1 MKTAADE
8 LAIDRNVLIEWLA
21 RGPVVIAD
29 ANNFAVFVAQIQ
41 NGLLFRHVISLPPP
55 IRTGHGTE
63 PNGIRPASPDDA
75 NPTC

>member
-41 NGLLFRHVISLPPP
+41 SGLLFRHSDLSTTPD
-55 IRTGHGTE
+55 
-63 PNGIRPASPDDA
+63 PNGTRH
-75 NPTC
+75 

>member
-21 RGPVVIAD
+21 RGSVVIAD

-41 NGLLFRHVISLPPP
+41 NGLLFRHGDPSTTPV
-55 IRTGHGTE
+55 
-63 PNGIRPASPDDA
+63 DDA